1 MALKTFAAISIGSA
15 VTEMKIFEFTSRR
28 VMKEIDWISTRLG
41 LGLDAYTMG
50 RISSRNV
57 EELAGCSVILRAS
70 WTATR

>member
-28 VMKEIDWISTRLG
+28 VMKEVDWISTRLG

-50 RISSRNV
+50 QDQQT
-57 EELAGCSVILRAS
+57 GM
-70 WTATR
+70 

>member
-28 VMKEIDWISTRLG
+28 AMKEVDWISTRLG

-57 EELAGCSVILRAS
+57 E
-70 WTATR
+70 